1 MTITGKAVT
10 GKIAWI
16 RKDKDFAL
24 IVNRDRCKG
33 CGLCIDVCPKKVLI
47 LGDLNSRGYK
57 TSTAI
62 NPDDCIKCRRC
73 EKICPDF
80 AIYLV
85 ETVANKNW
93 AKNAL
98 IGEFN
103 E

>member
-1 MTITGKAVT
+1 MTVTGKAVT

-16 RKDKDFAL
+16 RQDKDFAL
-24 IVNRDRCKG
+24 IINRDRCKG
-33 CGLCIDVCPKKVLI
+33 CGLCVDTCPKKVLI

-73 EKICPDF
+73 ERTCPDF
-80 AIYLV
+80 AIYLIDDV
-85 ETVANKNW
+85 IKENW
-93 AKNAL
+93 SQEAL
-98 IGEFN
+98 KGESN